1 MKFTTHTMIQSMVAA
16 AVLFSAVPLA
26 AQFGPTPVRVLS
38 VTLEPLEAHRKVVG
52 TLRAVSEAEVA
63 AREEGAVL
71 SVYYREGETVNQ
83 GDVLAKLD
91 DRRLLAQIQEAK
103 ASITEA
109 ESLIKQYQAEFEEA
123 QFDFKNAKEL
133 FARDA
138 VSESDVVSA
147 ERAIGV
153 VESQISASREALL
166 AAKSRQDLL
175 EVRLGDMVI
184 TAPFDGVV
192 TERHLEVG
200 EWVDPGDPVMTVLLR
215 GKLEAWISIP
225 ERFSKNIIGLNN
237 QVTIEV
243 PAVGDFFNTEKTR
256 TISKVDERSRTF
268 TLIAEVDDMGGT
280 IKPGMSV
287 NSWVPMG
294 DGSQQITVSRDAVIQ
309 DQTGAY
315 VFRIVQPQG
324 ADPDAAPIAEKVPV
338 SVLFAK
344 GNKIA
349 VSTSQLV
356 EGDSVIVEGNE
367 RLFPNSEVS
376 VIQAEERTLAEID
389 RPDYNTRPVN

>member
-1 MKFTTHTMIQSMVAA
+1 MTFQTIVHS
-16 AVLFSAVPLA
+16 VLAGALLLTVSPLA
-26 AQFGPTPVRVLS
+26 AQYATPVRVKPVVVEKLQ
-38 VTLEPLEAHRKVVG
+38 AHRKVVG
-52 TLRAVSEAEVA
+52 TIRAVSEAKIA

-71 SVYYREGETVNQ
+71 SVYFREGEQVNK

-91 DRRLLAQIQEAK
+91 ERRLIAQIKESE

-123 QFDFKNAKEL
+123 KFDFKNAKEL
-133 FARDA
+133 FQRDA

-153 VESQISASREALL
+153 VESQLSAAREALA
-166 AAKSRQDLL
+166 AAKSRRDLL

-215 GKLEAWISIP
+215 GKLEAWISVP
-225 ERFSKNIIGLNN
+225 ERFAGRLQGNESG
-237 QVTIEV
+237 VVIEV
-243 PAVGDFFNTEKTR
+243 PAVGEILRTQSTR
-256 TISKVDERSRTF
+256 TISRVDERSRTF
-268 TLIAEVDDMGGT
+268 VLIAEIEDLNGSL
-280 IKPGMSV
+280 KPGMSV

-294 DGSQQITVSRDAVIQ
+294 DEADQVTVNRDAVIQ

-315 VFRIVQPQG
+315 VFRVIP
-324 ADPDAAPIAEKVPV
+324 ADPSNPESKPMAERVPV
-338 SVLFAK
+338 SVLFAQ
-344 GNKIA
+344 GDRVA
-349 VSTSQLV
+349 VSTSQLSD
-356 EGDSVIVEGNE
+356 GDTVVVEGNE

-376 VIQAEERTLAEID
+376 VVETHETELAKTSTD
-389 RPDYNTRPVN
+389 PTQSLPVN